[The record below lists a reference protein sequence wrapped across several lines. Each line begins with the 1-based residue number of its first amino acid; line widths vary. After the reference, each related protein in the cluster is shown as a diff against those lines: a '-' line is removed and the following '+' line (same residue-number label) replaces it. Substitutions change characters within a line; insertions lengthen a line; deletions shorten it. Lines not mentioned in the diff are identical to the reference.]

1 MLEILENRSCE
12 IWQVLC
18 GFKAA
23 IEIGPIKKGEG
34 RDQFMLEE
42 NMFIWGS
49 TIGNINIL
57 DIHKVKVIR

>member
-1 MLEILENRSCE
+1 MVEILENRSCE

-23 IEIGPIKKGEG
+23 IEIGPIKKSEG

-42 NMFIWGS
+42 NVYLGIYHWKYKHLRY
-49 TIGNINIL
+49 T
-57 DIHKVKVIR
+57 